1 MSTENLL
8 GEFKEAEHSTPRS
21 LNSSIQVELEQH
33 VSKNIASGLGISMV
47 GAIFLVALAH
57 TQSAAV
63 FTWNLNWIWLAAV
76 ALASLTTWLWSVRSR
91 REAKPSTSRTRALIT
106 TSSLTFAALYG
117 AAAAI
122 FISPDSIENSV
133 FAAITLIALT
143 FAWPLTHALA
153 PILRHLF
160 LSLVFAPLFIAL
172 LSYQPQINPGF
183 LLLVGLTYFILNY
196 HQLHERRAF
205 SWATGNMIKAKEHA
219 NVVTATSQKITS
231 LIEQTPLGFIEW
243 NQEREIIGWNP
254 AATTIFGYAKEEV
267 LGRTTEFLFDKKK
280 SFLLQQVENDLFLFG
295 KDFTGTAENVTRDGT
310 MIICEWNDT
319 PLFDE
324 AMNVVG
330 AASFVED
337 VTDRV
342 NLETRIKQQAYFDPL
357 TGLPNRHRL
366 MEELNRVVALAQ
378 RSQNYCSLLFID
390 LDHFEEINDTRGHHY
405 GDLALALF
413 AQRLRKVIRTE
424 EAVARLGGDEFVVLL
439 ENLGSEEEPSRLQIA
454 QVAEKI
460 IDAARE
466 PLVIKD
472 EKFRIS
478 CSIGIVLFNDGSSD
492 GEAILQQADKAL
504 YTIKREGKSNYYF
517 HKQKLPSE
525 MQNQAT
531 LLEQLRDNTNNQSF
545 LPFYHPILDTKTNL
559 ISGLQIFLRWKNP
572 DNELIAANE
581 IIGLLESGSM
591 IVDISLTLLEQ
602 IFNKVDLWRRQD
614 LWRENQ
620 QIYFT
625 LSLRELEHPTFT
637 LSIEALLTKYA
648 IEANTLVF
656 AIHTETL
663 PKIHNPLTLQLN
675 GLRALGIRF
684 VVDSVGYQ
692 TLPIQKL
699 REFDVHTIRIS
710 HKLMAECPYMES
722 SWNLVKGLVE
732 LTKSV
737 GLNCI
742 APCVEEAE
750 IHHLLL
756 DTGCQ
761 LLQGNLIAPP
771 SPATAITRMLI
782 ERNTI
787 SSEESTAY

>member
-1 MSTENLL
+1 MQPMMSTENLL
-8 GEFKEAEHSTPRS
+8 GEFKEVEHSSPRS
-21 LNSSIQVELEQH
+21 FNRSIQVELEGH
-33 VSKNIASGLGISMV
+33 VSKNLSSGLILSTI
-47 GAIFLVALAH
+47 GAILLFVLASAQNPLLGHWVWLSLVSLSSLAIWLWLVQITRH
-57 TQSAAV
+57 GQPTSRQNRAIITVSSITYAAV
-63 FTWNLNWIWLAAV
+63 YGM
-76 ALASLTTWLWSVRSR
+76 ASVV
-91 REAKPSTSRTRALIT
+91 
-106 TSSLTFAALYG
+106 
-117 AAAAI
+117 
-122 FISPDSIENSV
+122 FISPEQPEST
-133 FAAITLIALT
+133 AITTLALILVAY
-143 FAWPLTHALA
+143 AWPLSYALSGGF
-153 PILRHLF
+153 RHLF
-160 LSLVFAPLFIAL
+160 LSLLFVPLCFSLFNYQPEISRGFPILIAL
-172 LSYQPQINPGF
+172 AYLALNHNQIS
-183 LLLVGLTYFILNY
+183 
-196 HQLHERRAF
+196 QRRTF
-205 SWATGNMIKAKEHA
+205 KWATGNMLRASEHSD
-219 NVVTATSQKITS
+219 VVVATSQKITS

-254 AATTIFGYAKEEV
+254 AATTIFGYATEEV

-295 KDFTGTAENVTRDGT
+295 KDFTGTAENVTRDGSI
-310 MIICEWNDT
+310 IICEWNDT

-342 NLETRIKQQAYFDPL
+342 KLETRIKQQAYFDPL

-390 LDHFEEINDTRGHHY
+390 LDHFKEINDTRGHHY

-439 ENLGSEEEPSRLQIA
+439 ENLGAEEEPSRMQIT

-466 PLVIKD
+466 PFVIKD

-478 CSIGIVLFNDGSSD
+478 CSIGIVLFNDGSAD

-517 HKQKLPSE
+517 HNQKLPSE
-525 MQNQAT
+525 MQMQAQ
-531 LLEQLRDNTNNQSF
+531 LLEQLRDKANSQSF
-545 LPFYHPILDTKTNL
+545 LPYYQPILDTKTNL

-572 DNELIAANE
+572 DNELIAASE
-581 IIGLLESGSM
+581 IIALLESGSM
-591 IVDISLTLLEQ
+591 IVDISLTLLEN
-602 IFNKVDLWRRQD
+602 IFHQVEIWRTQD
-614 LWRENQ
+614 LWREDQ

-625 LSLRELEHPTFT
+625 LSLRELEHPSFT
-637 LSIEALLTKYA
+637 TSIEALLKKYA
-648 IEANTLVF
+648 IEPDTLAF
-656 AIHTETL
+656 AVHTETL
-663 PKIHNPLTLQLN
+663 PKIHNPMTLQLN
-675 GLRALGIRF
+675 GLRALGILF
-684 VVDSVGYQ
+684 IVDNVGYQ
-692 TLPIQKL
+692 SLPIQKL
-699 REFDVHTIRIS
+699 REFDVNTIRIS

-722 SWNLVKGLVE
+722 SWNLAKGLIE
-732 LTKSV
+732 LAKSV
-737 GLNCI
+737 GLDCI
-742 APCVEEAE
+742 APCVEEPE

-761 LLQGNLIAPP
+761 LLQGNLVAPP

-782 ERNTI
+782 ERKAQHR
-787 SSEESTAY
+787 EESPA

>member
-1 MSTENLL
+1 
-8 GEFKEAEHSTPRS
+8 
-21 LNSSIQVELEQH
+21 
-33 VSKNIASGLGISMV
+33 MV
-47 GAIFLVALAH
+47 GAILLFVLASAQNPTLGHWAWLVSVAL
-57 TQSAAV
+57 S
-63 FTWNLNWIWLAAV
+63 
-76 ALASLTTWLWSVRSR
+76 SLSIWLWSVRMTRHTEPSR
-91 REAKPSTSRTRALIT
+91 AQTRAIIT
-106 TSSLTFAALYG
+106 ILSISYAALCG
-117 AAAAI
+117 LAAVI
-122 FISPDSIENSV
+122 FIRPEQPETI
-133 FAAITLIALT
+133 AITALALILVAY
-143 FAWPLTHALA
+143 AWPLSHALTSSF
-153 PILRHLF
+153 RHLF
-160 LSLVFAPLFIAL
+160 LSLILVPLFFSL
-172 LSYQPQINPGF
+172 FSYQPEISRGF
-183 LLLVGLTYFILNY
+183 LVLVALTYFVLN
-196 HQLHERRAF
+196 HNQIGQRQAF
-205 SWATGNMIKAKEHA
+205 NWATANMLRANEHSD
-219 NVVTATSQKITS
+219 VVVATSQKITS

-243 NQEREIIGWNP
+243 NQERQIIGWNP
-254 AATTIFGYAKEEV
+254 AATNIFGYSKEEV

-295 KDFTGTAENVTRDGT
+295 KDFTGAAENVTRDGSI
-310 MIICEWNDT
+310 IICEWNDT

-342 NLETRIKQQAYFDPL
+342 KLETRIKQQAYFDPL

-390 LDHFEEINDTRGHHY
+390 LDHFKEINDTRGHHY

-439 ENLGSEEEPSRLQIA
+439 ENLGSEEEPSRMQIT

-466 PLVIKD
+466 PFVIKD

-478 CSIGIVLFNDGSSD
+478 CSIGIVLFNDGSAD
-492 GEAILQQADKAL
+492 GEEILQQADKAL

-517 HKQKLPSE
+517 HNQKLPSE
-525 MQNQAT
+525 IQVQAI
-531 LLEQLRDNTNNQSF
+531 LIEQLRDKTNSQSF
-545 LPFYHPILDTKTNL
+545 LPYYQPILDTKTNL
-559 ISGLQIFLRWKNP
+559 ISGLKIFLRWKNP
-572 DNELIAANE
+572 DNELIAAGE
-581 IIGLLESGSM
+581 IIALLESGSM

-602 IFNKVDLWRRQD
+602 IFRQVDLWRTQN
-614 LWRENQ
+614 LWRDDQ

-625 LSLRELEHPTFT
+625 LSLRELEHPSFT
-637 LSIEALLTKYA
+637 ASIEALLKKYS
-648 IEANTLVF
+648 IQPGTLAF
-656 AIHTETL
+656 AVHTEIL
-663 PKIHNPLTLQLN
+663 PKIHNPMTLQFN

-684 VVDSVGYQ
+684 IVDNVGYQ
-692 TLPIQKL
+692 SLPIQKL
-699 REFDVHTIRIS
+699 RGFDVNTISIS

-722 SWNLVKGLVE
+722 SWNLVEGLLE
-732 LTKSV
+732 LAKSV

-742 APCVEEAE
+742 APCVEEPE

-782 ERNTI
+782 ERSALST
-787 SSEESTAY
+787 EESPA

>member
-1 MSTENLL
+1 MMSTENLL
-8 GEFKEAEHSTPRS
+8 GEFKEVDQSTPRS
-21 LNSSIQVELEQH
+21 LNSSIQFELERH
-33 VSKNIASGLGISMV
+33 VSKNIVSGLSISIV
-47 GAIFLVALAH
+47 GAIFLAVLASV
-57 TQSAAV
+57 QSPAV
-63 FTWNLNWIWLAAV
+63 FKWSLNWIWLTAV
-76 ALASLTTWLWSVRSR
+76 ALASLTSWLWSVRISR
-91 REAKPSTSRTRALIT
+91 DTKPSNSQIRALIT
-106 TSSLTFAALYG
+106 TSSLIFAALYG
-117 AAAAI
+117 AAAMI
-122 FISPDSIENSV
+122 FITPDTIENSV

-143 FAWPLTHALA
+143 YAWPLTQALL
-153 PILRHLF
+153 PIFRHLF
-160 LSLVFAPLFIAL
+160 LSLIFAPLFVAL
-172 LSYQPQINPGF
+172 LSYQPQISPGF
-183 LLLVGLTYFILNY
+183 LALVALTYFILNRN
-196 HQLHERRAF
+196 QLSQRRAF
-205 SWATGNMIKAKEHA
+205 SWATGNMIKANEHSD
-219 NVVTATSQKITS
+219 VVIATSQKINS

-243 NQEREIIGWNP
+243 NHEREIIGWNP

-337 VTDRV
+337 VTDQV

-390 LDHFEEINDTRGHHY
+390 LDHFKEINDTRGHHY

-413 AQRLRKVIRTE
+413 AQRLRKVIRSE

-439 ENLGSEEEPSRLQIA
+439 ENLGTEEEPSRLQIA

-466 PLVIKD
+466 PLIIKD

-492 GEAILQQADKAL
+492 SEAILQQADKAL

-517 HKQKLPSE
+517 HNQKLPSE
-525 MQNQAT
+525 MQTQAI
-531 LLEQLRDNTNNQSF
+531 LLEQLRDKTNNQSF
-545 LPFYHPILDTKTNL
+545 LPYYQPILDTKTNL

-602 IFNKVDLWRRQD
+602 IFNQVDLLRNQD
-614 LWRENQ
+614 LWREDQ

-625 LSLRELEHPTFT
+625 LSLRELEHPSFT
-637 LSIEALLTKYA
+637 LSIEALLAKYSIKA
-648 IEANTLVF
+648 DTLVF
-656 AIHTETL
+656 TVHTETL

-675 GLRALGIRF
+675 SLRALGIRF
-684 VVDSVGYQ
+684 VVDNVGYQ

-699 REFDVHTIRIS
+699 REFDVDTIRIS
-710 HKLMAECPYMES
+710 HKLMAECPYMKS

-756 DTGCQ
+756 DTDCL

-787 SSEESTAY
+787 SSEESTA

>member
-1 MSTENLL
+1 MMSTENLL

-21 LNSSIQVELEQH
+21 FNRSIQVELERH
-33 VSKNIASGLGISMV
+33 VSKNLSSGLMLSMV
-47 GAIFLVALAH
+47 GAILLFVLASAQNPTLGHWAWLVSVAL
-57 TQSAAV
+57 S
-63 FTWNLNWIWLAAV
+63 
-76 ALASLTTWLWSVRSR
+76 SLSIWLWSVRMTRHTEPSR
-91 REAKPSTSRTRALIT
+91 AQTRAIIT
-106 TSSLTFAALYG
+106 ISSISYAALYG
-117 AAAAI
+117 LAAVI
-122 FISPDSIENSV
+122 FIRPEQPETI
-133 FAAITLIALT
+133 AITALALILVAY
-143 FAWPLTHALA
+143 AWPLSHALTSSF
-153 PILRHLF
+153 RHLF
-160 LSLVFAPLFIAL
+160 LSLILVPLFFSL
-172 LSYQPQINPGF
+172 FSYQPEISRGF
-183 LLLVGLTYFILNY
+183 LVLVALTYFVLN
-196 HQLHERRAF
+196 HNQIGQRQAF
-205 SWATGNMIKAKEHA
+205 NWATANMLRANEHSD
-219 NVVTATSQKITS
+219 VVVATSQKITS

-243 NQEREIIGWNP
+243 NQERQIIGWNP
-254 AATTIFGYAKEEV
+254 AATNIFGYSKEEV

-295 KDFTGTAENVTRDGT
+295 KDFTGAAENVTRDGSI
-310 MIICEWNDT
+310 IICEWNDT

-342 NLETRIKQQAYFDPL
+342 KLETRIKQQAYFDPL

-390 LDHFEEINDTRGHHY
+390 LDHFKEINDTRGHHY

-439 ENLGSEEEPSRLQIA
+439 ENLGSEEEPSRMQIT

-466 PLVIKD
+466 PFVIKD

-478 CSIGIVLFNDGSSD
+478 CSIGIVLFNDGSAD
-492 GEAILQQADKAL
+492 GEEILQQADKAL

-517 HKQKLPSE
+517 HNQKLPSE
-525 MQNQAT
+525 MQVQAI
-531 LLEQLRDNTNNQSF
+531 LLEQLRDKTNSQSF
-545 LPFYHPILDTKTNL
+545 LPYYQPILDTKTNL

-572 DNELIAANE
+572 DNELIAAGE
-581 IIGLLESGSM
+581 IIALLESGSM

-602 IFNKVDLWRRQD
+602 IFRQVDLWRTQN
-614 LWRENQ
+614 LWRDDQ

-625 LSLRELEHPTFT
+625 LSLRELEHPSFT
-637 LSIEALLTKYA
+637 ASIEALLKKYS
-648 IEANTLVF
+648 IQPGTLAF
-656 AIHTETL
+656 AVHTETL
-663 PKIHNPLTLQLN
+663 PKIHNPMTLQLN

-684 VVDSVGYQ
+684 IVDNVGYQ
-692 TLPIQKL
+692 SLPIQKL
-699 REFDVHTIRIS
+699 REFDVNTIRIS

-722 SWNLVKGLVE
+722 SWNLVKGLLE
-732 LTKSV
+732 LAKSV

-742 APCVEEAE
+742 APCVEEPE

-782 ERNTI
+782 ERNALST
-787 SSEESTAY
+787 EESPA

>member
-1 MSTENLL
+1 
-8 GEFKEAEHSTPRS
+8 
-21 LNSSIQVELEQH
+21 
-33 VSKNIASGLGISMV
+33 MV
-47 GAIFLVALAH
+47 GAVLLFV
-57 TQSAAV
+57 
-63 FTWNLNWIWLAAV
+63 
-76 ALASLTTWLWSVRSR
+76 LASAQKPSFGHWAWLSAVSLSSLAIWLWSVRISR
-91 REAKPSTSRTRALIT
+91 HSQPSRGQTRAIIT
-106 TSSLTFAALYG
+106 ISSISYAALYG
-117 AAAAI
+117 AAAVTFIQPEQPENTAI
-122 FISPDSIENSV
+122 TALALMLAAYAWPLSYALTSSFRHIFLSLILVPLFFSLFRFQPEISRG
-133 FAAITLIALT
+133 FLTLIAL
-143 FAWPLTHALA
+143 
-153 PILRHLF
+153 
-160 LSLVFAPLFIAL
+160 
-172 LSYQPQINPGF
+172 SYFVLNRNQIS
-183 LLLVGLTYFILNY
+183 
-196 HQLHERRAF
+196 QRRAF
-205 SWATGNMIKAKEHA
+205 NWATANMLRA
-219 NVVTATSQKITS
+219 NGHSDVVVATSQKITS

-243 NQEREIIGWNP
+243 NQERQIIGWNP
-254 AATTIFGYAKEEV
+254 AATTIFGYSKEEV

-295 KDFTGTAENVTRDGT
+295 KDFTGAAENVTRDGS

-342 NLETRIKQQAYFDPL
+342 KLETRIKQQAYFDPL

-390 LDHFEEINDTRGHHY
+390 LDHFKEINDTRGHHY

-439 ENLGSEEEPSRLQIA
+439 ENLGAEEEPSRMQIT

-466 PLVIKD
+466 PFIIKD

-478 CSIGIVLFNDGSSD
+478 CSIGIVLFNDGSAD

-517 HKQKLPSE
+517 HNQKLPSE
-525 MQNQAT
+525 MQMQAI
-531 LLEQLRDNTNNQSF
+531 LLEQLRDKTNSQSF
-545 LPFYHPILDTKTNL
+545 LPYYQPILGTKTNL

-572 DNELIAANE
+572 DNELIAASE
-581 IIGLLESGSM
+581 IIALLESGSM

-602 IFNKVDLWRRQD
+602 IFHQVELWRTQD
-614 LWRENQ
+614 LWRQDQ

-625 LSLRELEHPTFT
+625 LSLRELEHPSFT
-637 LSIEALLTKYA
+637 ASIETLLKKYS
-648 IEANTLVF
+648 IEPDTLAF
-656 AIHTETL
+656 AVHTETL
-663 PKIHNPLTLQLN
+663 PKIHNPMTLQLN
-675 GLRALGIRF
+675 GLRSLGIRF
-684 VVDSVGYQ
+684 IVDNVGYQ
-692 TLPIQKL
+692 SLPIQKL
-699 REFDVHTIRIS
+699 REFDVNTIRIS
-710 HKLMAECPYMES
+710 PKLMAECPYMES
-722 SWNLVKGLVE
+722 SWNLVKRLLE
-732 LTKSV
+732 LAKSV
-737 GLNCI
+737 GLDCI
-742 APCVEEAE
+742 APCVEEPE

-756 DTGCQ
+756 DTGCP

-782 ERNTI
+782 ERNAVST
-787 SSEESTAY
+787 EESLP

>member
-1 MSTENLL
+1 M
-8 GEFKEAEHSTPRS
+8 
-21 LNSSIQVELEQH
+21 
-33 VSKNIASGLGISMV
+33 
-47 GAIFLVALAH
+47 
-57 TQSAAV
+57 
-63 FTWNLNWIWLAAV
+63 
-76 ALASLTTWLWSVRSR
+76 
-91 REAKPSTSRTRALIT
+91 
-106 TSSLTFAALYG
+106 
-117 AAAAI
+117 
-122 FISPDSIENSV
+122 
-133 FAAITLIALT
+133 
-143 FAWPLTHALA
+143 
-153 PILRHLF
+153 
-160 LSLVFAPLFIAL
+160 
-172 LSYQPQINPGF
+172 
-183 LLLVGLTYFILNY
+183 
-196 HQLHERRAF
+196 
-205 SWATGNMIKAKEHA
+205 
-219 NVVTATSQKITS
+219 
-231 LIEQTPLGFIEW
+231 
-243 NQEREIIGWNP
+243 
-254 AATTIFGYAKEEV
+254 
-267 LGRTTEFLFDKKK
+267 
-280 SFLLQQVENDLFLFG
+280 ENDLFLFG

-378 RSQNYCSLLFID
+378 RSQAYCSLLFID
-390 LDHFEEINDTRGHHY
+390 LDHFKEINDTRGHHY

-439 ENLGSEEEPSRLQIA
+439 ENLGTEEEPSRLQIA

-517 HKQKLPSE
+517 HNQKLPSE
-525 MQNQAT
+525 MQTQAM
-531 LLEQLRDNTNNQSF
+531 LLEQLRDKTNNQSF
-545 LPFYHPILDTKTNL
+545 LPYYQPILDTKTNL
-559 ISGLQIFLRWKNP
+559 ICGLQIFLRWKNP

-581 IIGLLESGSM
+581 IIALLESGSM

-602 IFNKVDLWRRQD
+602 IFNQVDLWRTQD
-614 LWRENQ
+614 LWREDQ
-620 QIYFT
+620 QIYYT
-625 LSLRELEHPTFT
+625 LSLRELEHPSFT
-637 LSIEALLTKYA
+637 LSIKALLTKYA
-648 IEANTLVF
+648 IKADTLVF
-656 AIHTETL
+656 TIHTETL

-675 GLRALGIRF
+675 SLKALGIQF
-684 VVDSVGYQ
+684 VVDNVGYQ

-699 REFDVHTIRIS
+699 REFDVSTIRIS

-782 ERNTI
+782 ERN
-787 SSEESTAY
+787 SLSREESTA

>member
-1 MSTENLL
+1 MMSTENLL
-8 GEFKEAEHSTPRS
+8 GEFKEVEHSSPRS
-21 LNSSIQVELEQH
+21 FNRSIQVELEGH
-33 VSKNIASGLGISMV
+33 VSKNLSSGLILSTI
-47 GAIFLVALAH
+47 GAILLFVLASAQNPLLGHWVWLSLVSLSSLAIWLWLVQITRH
-57 TQSAAV
+57 GQPTSRQNRAIITVSSITYAAV
-63 FTWNLNWIWLAAV
+63 YGM
-76 ALASLTTWLWSVRSR
+76 ASVV
-91 REAKPSTSRTRALIT
+91 
-106 TSSLTFAALYG
+106 
-117 AAAAI
+117 
-122 FISPDSIENSV
+122 FISPEQPEST
-133 FAAITLIALT
+133 AITTLALILVAY
-143 FAWPLTHALA
+143 AWPLSYALSGGF
-153 PILRHLF
+153 RHLF
-160 LSLVFAPLFIAL
+160 LSLLFVPLCFSLFNYQPEISRGFPILIAL
-172 LSYQPQINPGF
+172 AYLALNHNQIS
-183 LLLVGLTYFILNY
+183 
-196 HQLHERRAF
+196 QRRTF
-205 SWATGNMIKAKEHA
+205 KWATGNMLRASEHSD
-219 NVVTATSQKITS
+219 VVVATSQKITS

-243 NQEREIIGWNP
+243 NQERQIIGWNP
-254 AATTIFGYAKEEV
+254 AATTIFGYATEEV

-295 KDFTGTAENVTRDGT
+295 KDFTGTAENVTRDGSI
-310 MIICEWNDT
+310 IICEWNDT

-342 NLETRIKQQAYFDPL
+342 KLETRIKQQAYFDPL

-390 LDHFEEINDTRGHHY
+390 LDHFKEINDTRGHHY

-439 ENLGSEEEPSRLQIA
+439 ENLGAEEEPSRMQIT

-466 PLVIKD
+466 PFVIKD

-478 CSIGIVLFNDGSSD
+478 CSIGIVLFNDGSAD

-517 HKQKLPSE
+517 HNQKLPSE
-525 MQNQAT
+525 MQMQAQ
-531 LLEQLRDNTNNQSF
+531 LLEQLRDKANSQSF
-545 LPFYHPILDTKTNL
+545 LPYYQPILDTKTNL

-572 DNELIAANE
+572 DNELIAASE
-581 IIGLLESGSM
+581 IIALLESGSM
-591 IVDISLTLLEQ
+591 IVDISLTLLEN
-602 IFNKVDLWRRQD
+602 IFHQVEIWRTQD
-614 LWRENQ
+614 LWREDQ

-625 LSLRELEHPTFT
+625 LSLRELEHPSFT
-637 LSIEALLTKYA
+637 TSIEALLKKYA
-648 IEANTLVF
+648 IEPDTLAF
-656 AIHTETL
+656 AVHTETL
-663 PKIHNPLTLQLN
+663 PKIHNPMTLQLN
-675 GLRALGIRF
+675 GLRALGILF
-684 VVDSVGYQ
+684 IVDNVGYQ
-692 TLPIQKL
+692 SLPIQKL
-699 REFDVHTIRIS
+699 REFDVNTIRIS

-722 SWNLVKGLVE
+722 SWNLAKGFIE
-732 LTKSV
+732 LAKSV
-737 GLNCI
+737 GLDCI
-742 APCVEEAE
+742 APCVEEPE

-761 LLQGNLIAPP
+761 LLQGNLVAPP

-782 ERNTI
+782 ERKAQHR
-787 SSEESTAY
+787 EESPA

>member
-1 MSTENLL
+1 MQPMMSTENLL

-21 LNSSIQVELEQH
+21 INRSIQLELERH
-33 VSKNIASGLGISMV
+33 VSKNITAGLGISMV
-47 GAIFLVALAH
+47 GAICLFVLASDQNPKLWH
-57 TQSAAV
+57 WA
-63 FTWNLNWIWLAAV
+63 WLTAV
-76 ALASLTTWLWSVRSR
+76 ALGNLAIWLWSVNISR
-91 REAKPSTSRTRALIT
+91 DARPSSGQTRVLIT
-106 TSSLTFAALYG
+106 TSSLICAALYG
-117 AAAAI
+117 AASVI
-122 FISPDSIENSV
+122 FITPERLENSA
-133 FAAITLIALT
+133 FAAIMLITVAY
-143 FAWPLTHALA
+143 AWPLTYAL
-153 PILRHLF
+153 LSGFRHLF
-160 LSLVFAPLFIAL
+160 LSLIFVPLFLTL
-172 LSYQPQINPGF
+172 LRHQAQISPGF
-183 LLLVGLTYFILNY
+183 LILVALTYFILNRN
-196 HQLHERRAF
+196 QLSQRRAF
-205 SWATGNMIKAKEHA
+205 SWATGNMIKANEHSD
-219 NVVTATSQKITS
+219 VVIATSQKITS

-243 NQEREIIGWNP
+243 SQQREIIGWNP
-254 AATTIFGYAKEEV
+254 AATTIFGYSKEEV

-310 MIICEWNDT
+310 TIICEWNDT

-390 LDHFEEINDTRGHHY
+390 LDHFKEINDTRGHHY

-439 ENLGSEEEPSRLQIA
+439 ENLGTEEEPSRLQIA

-466 PLVIKD
+466 PLLIKD

-478 CSIGIVLFNDGSSD
+478 CSIGIVLCNDGSSD

-517 HKQKLPSE
+517 HNQKLPSE
-525 MQNQAT
+525 MQTQAI
-531 LLEQLRDNTNNQSF
+531 LLEQLRDKTNSQSF
-545 LPFYHPILDTKTNL
+545 LPYYQPILDTKTNL

-602 IFNKVDLWRRQD
+602 IFNQVDLWRNQD
-614 LWRENQ
+614 LWREDQ

-625 LSLRELEHPTFT
+625 LSLRELEHPSFT
-637 LSIEALLTKYA
+637 ASIEALLAKYS
-648 IEANTLVF
+648 IKPNTLVF
-656 AIHTETL
+656 AVHTETL

-675 GLRALGIRF
+675 SLRALGIRF
-684 VVDSVGYQ
+684 VVDNVGYQ
-692 TLPIQKL
+692 SLPIQKL
-699 REFDVHTIRIS
+699 REFDVDTIRIS

-722 SWNLVKGLVE
+722 SWNLMKGLVE

-737 GLNCI
+737 GLKCI
-742 APCVEEAE
+742 APCVEEPE

-771 SPATAITRMLI
+771 SPAIAITRMLI
-782 ERNTI
+782 ERNVQST
-787 SSEESTAY
+787 EESPA

>member
-1 MSTENLL
+1 MQPMMSTENLL
-8 GEFKEAEHSTPRS
+8 GEFKEVEHSSPRS
-21 LNSSIQVELEQH
+21 FNRSIQVELEGH
-33 VSKNIASGLGISMV
+33 VSKNLSSGLILSTI
-47 GAIFLVALAH
+47 GAILLFVLASAQNPLLGHWVWLSLVSLSSLAIWLWLVQITRH
-57 TQSAAV
+57 GQPTSRQNRAIITVSSITYAAV
-63 FTWNLNWIWLAAV
+63 YGM
-76 ALASLTTWLWSVRSR
+76 ASVV
-91 REAKPSTSRTRALIT
+91 
-106 TSSLTFAALYG
+106 
-117 AAAAI
+117 
-122 FISPDSIENSV
+122 FISPEQPEST
-133 FAAITLIALT
+133 AITTLALILVAY
-143 FAWPLTHALA
+143 AWPLSYALSGGF
-153 PILRHLF
+153 RHLF
-160 LSLVFAPLFIAL
+160 LSLLFVPLCFSLFNYQPEISRGFPILIAL
-172 LSYQPQINPGF
+172 AYLALNHNQIS
-183 LLLVGLTYFILNY
+183 
-196 HQLHERRAF
+196 QRRTF
-205 SWATGNMIKAKEHA
+205 KWATGNMLRASEHSD
-219 NVVTATSQKITS
+219 VVVATSQKITS

-254 AATTIFGYAKEEV
+254 AATTIFGYATEEV

-280 SFLLQQVENDLFLFG
+280 SFLLQQVENDLFPFG
-295 KDFTGTAENVTRDGT
+295 KDFTGTAENVTRDGSI
-310 MIICEWNDT
+310 IICEWNDT

-342 NLETRIKQQAYFDPL
+342 KLETRIKQQAYFDPL

-390 LDHFEEINDTRGHHY
+390 LDHFKEINDTRGHHY

-439 ENLGSEEEPSRLQIA
+439 ENLGAEEEPSRMQIT

-466 PLVIKD
+466 PFVIKD

-478 CSIGIVLFNDGSSD
+478 CSIGIVLFNDGSAD

-517 HKQKLPSE
+517 HNQKLPSE
-525 MQNQAT
+525 MQMQAQ
-531 LLEQLRDNTNNQSF
+531 LLEQLRDKANSQSF
-545 LPFYHPILDTKTNL
+545 LPYYQPILDTKTNL

-572 DNELIAANE
+572 DNELIAASE
-581 IIGLLESGSM
+581 IIALLESGSM
-591 IVDISLTLLEQ
+591 IVDISLTLLEN
-602 IFNKVDLWRRQD
+602 IFHQVEIWRTQD
-614 LWRENQ
+614 LWREDQ

-625 LSLRELEHPTFT
+625 LSLRELEHPSFT
-637 LSIEALLTKYA
+637 TSIEALLKKYA
-648 IEANTLVF
+648 IEPDTLAF
-656 AIHTETL
+656 AVHTETL
-663 PKIHNPLTLQLN
+663 PKIHNPMTLQLN
-675 GLRALGIRF
+675 GLRALGILF
-684 VVDSVGYQ
+684 IVDNVGYQ
-692 TLPIQKL
+692 SLPIQKL
-699 REFDVHTIRIS
+699 REFDVNTIRIS

-722 SWNLVKGLVE
+722 SWNLAKGLIE
-732 LTKSV
+732 LAKSV
-737 GLNCI
+737 GLDCI
-742 APCVEEAE
+742 APCVEEPE

-761 LLQGNLIAPP
+761 LLQGNLVAPP

-782 ERNTI
+782 ERKAQHR
-787 SSEESTAY
+787 EESPA